1 MLTAKSISLSAPALI
16 GVLLFLFTT
25 LNLQPLRAQE
35 LTNDQVDRGILVS
48 CTHVA
53 AQGLS
58 AILEGKEYKEQIE
71 LCREFIKPIR
81 FFDDQSGYFYIYDMK
96 GVNIAHATQADKE
109 GKDLFEYRDSKG
121 NLLIQGLIKAAAEG
135 GGFVDF
141 WWENPLTKKEEQKL
155 GYAEPIKGTDFFIG
169 SGIYVK

>member
-1 MLTAKSISLSAPALI
+1 MLFNFRTRGLIISCLALLTFCL
-16 GVLLFLFTT
+16 VPLF
-25 LNLQPLRAQE
+25 AQE
-35 LTNDQVDRGILVS
+35 KMEFEAQREVLVNS
-48 CTHVA
+48 TQVA

-58 AILEGKEYKEQIE
+58 GILSGMEIE
-71 LCREFIKPIR
+71 KQMEFCRKFVKPIR
-81 FFDDQSGYFYIYDMK
+81 FFPDQSGYFYIYDMK
-96 GVNIAHATQADKE
+96 GVNIAHATQPEKE

-121 NLLIQGLIKAAAEG
+121 NLLIQGLIKAASEG

-155 GYAEPIKGTDFFIG
+155 GYALPIKGTEFFIG

>member
-1 MLTAKSISLSAPALI
+1 MLYSFRIRGLIIGCLALLTFCLVPLFAQDKMELEVQRE
-16 GVLLFLFTT
+16 VLV
-25 LNLQPLRAQE
+25 N
-35 LTNDQVDRGILVS
+35 
-48 CTHVA
+48 CTQIA

-58 AILEGKEYKEQIE
+58 GILSGMENKEQIE
-71 LCREFIKPIR
+71 ICRKFVKPIR
-81 FFDDQSGYFYIYDMK
+81 FFTDQSGYFYIYDMK
-96 GVNIAHATQADKE
+96 GVNIAHATQPEKE

-141 WWENPLTKKEEQKL
+141 WWENPLTEKEEQKL
-155 GYAEPIKGTDFFIG
+155 GYALPIKGTDFFIG